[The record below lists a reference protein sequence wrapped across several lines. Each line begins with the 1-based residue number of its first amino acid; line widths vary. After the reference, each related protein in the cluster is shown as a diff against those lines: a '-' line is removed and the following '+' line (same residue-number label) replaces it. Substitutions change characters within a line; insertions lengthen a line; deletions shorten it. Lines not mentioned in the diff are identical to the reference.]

1 MILFRYLILAGI
13 ILTSISA
20 SGQEF
25 AIDRIIVKLAP
36 DISRNDFRSILD
48 TNNYMIE
55 KVLVRRLNILSIKL
69 KNDQISP
76 LNAVKEFRSN
86 PFVDKAITDTKVSRR
101 VIPDDNQFEQQWA
114 LHNVGQGGGTEDA
127 DIDAPEA
134 WDLATGGVT
143 PLGDTIVVAIVDG
156 GMMLTHGDLTPNLWT
171 NWGEVPGNGI
181 DDDANGYIDDVHG
194 WDGYSSDGSIPA
206 DGHGTHVAGIVGAA
220 GNNGAYVA
228 GVNWDVKLM
237 PIAGSSGTTSIVLE
251 AYGYALDQRAI
262 YDSTGG
268 SLGAFVVA
276 TNSSFGVNNADCSS
290 GNYSLWND
298 MYNALGQYGILSCGA
313 TMNNNSN
320 VDVTGDVP
328 TGCESDYMI
337 AVTNTTRND
346 TKNSGAA
353 YGATTIDLGAP
364 GTQILSTYTGGGTS
378 SLTGTSMASPHVAGA
393 VGFLHSSMTTGLAS
407 FFRNNPAEAG
417 LIIKQLILA
426 GTDPLPTLNDVT
438 VSGGRLNL
446 FNSAL
451 LSMETM
457 AADSLDPNPVTN
469 VTADTTEWYRVTLN
483 WNDPSELFGG
493 DPIPN
498 FMVNIYRDGELESS
512 VWQGIESYTDIGL
525 STDTMYI
532 YTLITRVLNTD
543 SLSIGV
549 SIPVVVGG
557 GNCQAGDLTENNIVD
572 VLDVVQLLRF
582 VLGYN
587 NPSPVDYCT
596 GDLNYDNDLSITDVL
611 MLMDIILGI

>member
-1 MILFRYLILAGI
+1 MASGAILAI
-13 ILTSISA
+13 ILLAFSLLGIFKEDVRLGVDNLVKTSFGKTTSSPTKTPSQSQTTQTTSKSTSQKQTSSSTSCTDKDNDKFCTEKTNLPA
-20 SGQEF
+20 QFSGGDCNDNNKLINPGATEACDGIDNNCDGKIDDEPQCSQE
-25 AIDRIIVKLAP
+25 DCL
-36 DISRNDFRSILD
+36 
-48 TNNYMIE
+48 
-55 KVLVRRLNILSIKL
+55 
-69 KNDQISP
+69 
-76 LNAVKEFRSN
+76 
-86 PFVDKAITDTKVSRR
+86 
-101 VIPDDNQFEQQWA
+101 
-114 LHNVGQGGGTEDA
+114 
-127 DIDAPEA
+127 
-134 WDLATGGVT
+134 
-143 PLGDTIVVAIVDG
+143 
-156 GMMLTHGDLTPNLWT
+156 
-171 NWGEVPGNGI
+171 NGI
-181 DDDANGYIDDVHG
+181 DDDNNGYVDDVHG
-194 WDGYSSDGSIPA
+194 WDAYSSDGSVPS
-206 DGHGTHVAGIVGAA
+206 DGHGTHVAGIVGAK
-220 GNNGAYVA
+220 GNNGVYVA

-262 YDSTGG
+262 YDSTDG
-268 SLGAFVVA
+268 SSGAFVVA

-298 MYNALGQYGILSCGA
+298 MYDALGQYGILSCGA

-328 TGCESDYMI
+328 TGCESEYMI
-337 AVTNTTRND
+337 SVTNTTRND
-346 TKNSGAA
+346 AKNSGAA

-378 SLTGTSMASPHVAGA
+378 SLTGTSMATPHVAGA
-393 VGFLHSSMTTGLAS
+393 IGFLHASMSAGFAS
-407 FFRNNPAEAG
+407 FFQSNPAEGG
-417 LIIKQLILA
+417 LLIKQLILD

-446 FNSAL
+446 YNSAL

-483 WNDPSELFGG
+483 WNDPTELFGG
-493 DPIPN
+493 DAIPT
-498 FMVNIYRDGELESS
+498 FMINIYRDGELESS
-512 VWQGIESYTDIGL
+512 VWQGVESFTDIGL
-525 STDTMYI
+525 SSDSEYL
-532 YTLITRVLNTD
+532 YTLVTRVVAND

-549 SIPVVVGG
+549 SIPVTIAG
-557 GNCQAGDLTENNIVD
+557 GNCQPGDLTENNIVD

-587 NPSPVDYCT
+587 DPSPVHYCT
-596 GDLNYDNDLSITDVL
+596 GDLNYDNNLNITDVL

>member
-1 MILFRYLILAGI
+1 MICFRYLLIIGLILN
-13 ILTSISA
+13 SV
-20 SGQEF
+20 SGQEYVP
-25 AIDRIIVKLAP
+25 DRIIVKLAP

-48 TNNYMIE
+48 TNNYVVE

-69 KNDQISP
+69 KNNQISP
-76 LNAVKEFRSN
+76 LDAIKEFRKN
-86 PFVDKAITDTKVSRR
+86 PFVDKAIPDTKVSRR
-101 VIPDDNQFEQQWA
+101 DMPDDIQFDQQWG
-114 LHNVGQGGGTEDA
+114 LHNVGQSGGTEDA

-134 WDLATGGVT
+134 WDIATGGIT

-156 GMMLTHGDLTPNLWT
+156 GMLLTHADLTPNLWT
-171 NWGEVPGNGI
+171 NWGEIPGNGI
-181 DDDANGYIDDVHG
+181 DDDNNGYIDDVHG
-194 WDGYSSDGSIPA
+194 WDAFSSDGSVPS
-206 DGHGTHVAGIVGAA
+206 DGHGTHVAGIVGAK
-220 GNNGAYVA
+220 GNNGVYVA

-237 PIAGSSGTTSIVLE
+237 PIRGSSGTTSIVLE

-262 YDSTGG
+262 YDSTDG
-268 SLGAFVVA
+268 SSGAFVVA

-298 MYNALGQYGILSCGA
+298 MYDALGQYGILSCGA

-328 TGCESDYMI
+328 TGCESEYMI
-337 AVTNTTRND
+337 SVTNTTRND

-378 SLTGTSMASPHVAGA
+378 SLSGTSMATPHVAGS
-393 VGFLHSSMTTGLAS
+393 VGFLHASMSAGFAS
-407 FFRNNPAEAG
+407 FFHSNPAEGG
-417 LIIKQLILA
+417 LLIKQLILD
-426 GTDPLPTLNDVT
+426 GTDPLPTLNGVT

-446 FNSAL
+446 YNSAL

-469 VTADTTEWYRVTLN
+469 VSADTSEWYRVTLN
-483 WNDPSELFGG
+483 WTDPTELFGG
-493 DPIPN
+493 DPIPS
-498 FMVNIYRDGELESS
+498 FMVNIYRDDELESS
-512 VWQGIESYTDIGL
+512 VWQGVESFTDIGL
-525 STDTMYI
+525 SSDSEYL
-532 YTLITRVLNTD
+532 YTLVTRVVSTD

-549 SIPVVVGG
+549 SIPVTVGG
-557 GNCQAGDLTENNIVD
+557 GNCQPGDLTENDIVD

-587 NPSPVDYCT
+587 DPSPVHYCT
-596 GDLNYDNDLSITDVL
+596 GDLNYDNNLNINDVL

>member
-1 MILFRYLILAGI
+1 MISFRYLILAGI
-13 ILTSISA
+13 ILTSA

-36 DISRNDFRSILD
+36 DISRSDFSSILD
-48 TNNYMIE
+48 TNNYVVE
-55 KVLVRRLNILSIKL
+55 KVLVRRLNIISIKL
-69 KNDQISP
+69 KNNQISP
-76 LNAVKEFRSN
+76 IDAIKEFRNN
-86 PFVDKAITDTKVSRR
+86 PFVDKAIPDTKVSRR
-101 VIPDDNQFEQQWA
+101 DMPDDMQFDQQWA
-114 LHNVGQGGGTEDA
+114 LHNVGQSGGTEDA

-134 WDLATGGVT
+134 WDIATGGIT
-143 PLGDTIVVAIVDG
+143 PLGDTIVVAVVDG
-156 GMMLTHGDLTPNLWT
+156 GMLLTHGDLTPNLWT
-171 NWGEVPGNGI
+171 NWGEIPGNGI
-181 DDDANGYIDDVHG
+181 DDDNNGYIDDVHG
-194 WDGYSSDGSIPA
+194 WDAYSSDGSVPS
-206 DGHGTHVAGIVGAA
+206 DGHGTHVAGIVGAN

-228 GVNWDVKLM
+228 GVNWNVKLM

-262 YDSTGG
+262 YDSTNG
-268 SLGAFVVA
+268 SSGAFVVA
-276 TNSSFGVNNADCSS
+276 TNSSFGVNNADCNS

-298 MYNALGQYGILSCGA
+298 MYDALGQYGILSCGA

-328 TGCESDYMI
+328 TGCESEYMI
-337 AVTNTTRND
+337 SVTNTTRND
-346 TKNSGAA
+346 AKNSGAA

-378 SLTGTSMASPHVAGA
+378 SLSGTSMASPHVAGS
-393 VGFLHSSMTTGLAS
+393 VGFLHASMSAGLAS
-407 FFRNNPAEAG
+407 FFQSNPAEGG
-417 LIIKQLILA
+417 LLIKQLILD
-426 GTDPLPTLNDVT
+426 GTDPLPTLNGVT

-446 FNSAL
+446 YNSAL
-451 LSMETM
+451 LSMDTM

-483 WNDPSELFGG
+483 WTDPTELFGG
-493 DPIPN
+493 DAIPT
-498 FMVNIYRDGELESS
+498 FMINIYRDGELESS
-512 VWQGIESYTDIGL
+512 VWQGVESFTDIGL
-525 STDTMYI
+525 SSDSEYL
-532 YTLITRVLNTD
+532 YTLVTRVVAND

-549 SIPVVVGG
+549 SIPVTIAG
-557 GNCQAGDLTENNIVD
+557 GNCQPGDLTENNIVD

-587 NPSPVDYCT
+587 DPSPVHYCT
-596 GDLNYDNDLSITDVL
+596 GDLNYDNNLNITDVL